1 MKHRLVL
8 AMVGCLAWLA
18 CALVLSE
25 GSQAATWPQTGK
37 TMTIIVPFPAG
48 GTTDI
53 LGRLMAAE
61 LQTILKIPVQVQN
74 KPGASTQ
81 IAATAVVMS
90 TPDGYTLGQFS
101 IPTVFATYLDPSR
114 KAIYTRKDLTMIGE
128 QVDDAGILAVR
139 ADSPFKTVK
148 DLVEAAKVRPDTVK
162 VADNT
167 NLGITHFILL
177 QLQKVANIRLARVQ
191 FDGSAPATNA
201 VLGGHVDAQLG
212 GSLGDVSSQVD
223 AGKTRVLGI
232 TGRARSAFLPN
243 VPTFEE
249 QGYPVF
255 WSAARIYAVRSET
268 PAEIV
273 KTIRSAF
280 EKAMESEEMKSR
292 MKTLRTQHNFLN
304 GDQAAKH
311 WSDAED
317 AAAPLI
323 KAVLEGR

>member
-1 MKHRLVL
+1 MQKRLVL
-8 AMVGCLAWLA
+8 AMVGCLVWFA
-18 CALVLSE
+18 CAMVFS
-25 GSQAATWPQTGK
+25 GRSQAATWPQDGR

-53 LGRLMAAE
+53 LGRLMASE

-81 IAATAVVMS
+81 IGATAVVMAM
-90 TPDGYTLGQFS
+90 PDGYTLGQFS
-101 IPTVFATYLDPSR
+101 IPTVIATYLDPSR
-114 KAIYTRKDLTMIGE
+114 KAIYTRKDLTVIGQ
-128 QVDDAGILAVR
+128 QVDDAGIIAVR

-148 DLVEAAKVRPDTVK
+148 DLVEAAKARPDTVK
-162 VADNT
+162 VADNA
-167 NLGITHFILL
+167 NLGVTHFILL
-177 QLQKVANIRLARVQ
+177 QLQKAANIRLARVQ

-212 GSLGDVSSQVD
+212 GSIGDVSSQVD
-223 AGKTRVLGI
+223 AGKERVLGI
-232 TGRARSAFLPN
+232 TGKTRSAFLPD
-243 VPTFEE
+243 VQTFEE

-255 WSAARIYAVRSET
+255 WSAARIYAVRSDT

-273 KTIRSAF
+273 KIIRNAF

-292 MKTLRTQHNFLN
+292 LKTFRTQHRYLN
-304 GDQAAKH
+304 GDDAAKH
-311 WSDAED
+311 WSDAEE

-323 KAVLEGR
+323 KAALEGR